1 MYVCINEHRLTVVH
15 ARSYIS
21 LACMKYYAQPEAQSL
36 SRNFNPKQYRH
47 SIKIKEKWEK
57 GTYPALTISF
67 VPESCF

>member
-1 MYVCINEHRLTVVH
+1 LREDIYIYIYIHTYMYVCINEHRLTVVH

-47 SIKIKEKWEK
+47 SIKIKEK
-57 GTYPALTISF
+57 
-67 VPESCF
+67 

>member
-1 MYVCINEHRLTVVH
+1 MYVCINEHRLTIAH

-47 SIKIKEKWEK
+47 SIKIKEK
-57 GTYPALTISF
+57 
-67 VPESCF
+67 